1 MIELFQELLWEE
13 IFIIALLST
22 IILIYFN
29 NK

>member
-1 MIELFQELLWEE
+1 MIELFQELIWEE
-13 IFIIALLST
+13 IFMITLLST

>member
-13 IFIIALLST
+13 IFMIALLST